1 MGLERVD
8 ERVGLQPHNGFIWN
22 RETVNNP
29 VDRLRLQPHNGFI
42 WNGVSPQ
49 YTLTSPSLQPHN
61 GFIWNVRDRPTAV
74 AGVEWLQPH
83 NGFIWNHALIG
94 HVHIATCRLA
104 LSVSVDPQSPP
115 NPPRARRKR
124 PSTTTRPIFRHRLT
138 PHNRARTNP
147 AAPQKQSM
155 HTVTFGV
162 RLRTRTTTLDALALA
177 GVPVVLCAVYA
188 LPEPIKRGLVF
199 DYATPTLLT
208 AYTAHF
214 VHFDPAHLFV
224 NLGSYVL
231 LVPVAYALAAL
242 SDDLS
247 RFRVAVVTLHTAVPL
262 ALSALNLAIVRP
274 RVGYGFSGVA
284 MGLLALTAL
293 FASKYTAT
301 RLATGWWRRG
311 DAPLVFCAEVTLI
324 ALAVRPRSLETLAVA
339 GGAATVT
346 AGYLLVVARRVQAAG
361 RTFSRTASRVGFG
374 ELGLVAGIVLA
385 GFPAVAFPADP
396 AGDGT
401 VLNLYTHLLGFA
413 LTFVAA
419 YALPEIDG

>member
-1 MGLERVD
+1 MRTATF
-8 ERVGLQPHNGFIWN
+8 RF
-22 RETVNNP
+22 
-29 VDRLRLQPHNGFI
+29 RLQA
-42 WNGVSPQ
+42 
-49 YTLTSPSLQPHN
+49 
-61 GFIWNVRDRPTAV
+61 RAATA
-74 AGVEWLQPH
+74 
-83 NGFIWNHALIG
+83 
-94 HVHIATCRLA
+94 
-104 LSVSVDPQSPP
+104 
-115 NPPRARRKR
+115 
-124 PSTTTRPIFRHRLT
+124 
-138 PHNRARTNP
+138 
-147 AAPQKQSM
+147 
-155 HTVTFGV
+155 
-162 RLRTRTTTLDALALA
+162 DALALA

-214 VHFDPAHLFV
+214 VHFDPAHLSV

-242 SDDLS
+242 SDELS

-293 FASKYTAT
+293 FASEYTAT

-311 DAPLVFCAEVTLI
+311 DAPLVFFAEVTLI

-339 GGAATVT
+339 GGAATVA

-374 ELGLVAGIVLA
+374 ELGVVAGIVLV
-385 GFPAVAFPADP
+385 GFPVVAFPADP